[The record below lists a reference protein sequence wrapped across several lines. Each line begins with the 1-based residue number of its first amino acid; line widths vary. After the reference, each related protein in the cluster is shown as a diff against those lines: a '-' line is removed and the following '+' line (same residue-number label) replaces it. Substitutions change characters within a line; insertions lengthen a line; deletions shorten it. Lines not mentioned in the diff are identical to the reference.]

1 MHELLLTNEFHL
13 LRRSS
18 LYDMQKDKTSILIRA
33 REYVRLL
40 EAKVAEVEEKNKSL
54 ESRLTRR
61 DGRRKDGSSGGDDH
75 DSGETTKVQVEITRA
90 ANEELCT
97 LKIAVRSPYQHRRLI
112 NMTDVVVRTLQCL
125 KEQIGDGVSLV
136 AMSTSGGGAGL
147 ATGVKNASP
156 RAVVL
161 TMQIKVYS
169 TIQYLSH
176 MT

>member
-33 REYVRLL
+33 REYVRTL
-40 EAKVAEVEEKNKSL
+40 EAKVAELEEKNKSL

-61 DGRRKDGSSGGDDH
+61 DGRRKERSSGGDGH

-97 LKIAVRSPYQHRRLI
+97 LKIAVRSPRPPSSP

-136 AMSTSGGGAGL
+136 AMSTSGGGAGP
-147 ATGVKNASP
+147 ATGVKNTSP

>member
-40 EAKVAEVEEKNKSL
+40 EAKVAELEEKNKSL

-90 ANEELCT
+90 VNEELCT
-97 LKIAVRSPYQHRRLI
+97 LKIAVRSSRPPSSP

-136 AMSTSGGGAGL
+136 AMSTSGGGAGP

>member
-1 MHELLLTNEFHL
+1 V
-13 LRRSS
+13 RS
-18 LYDMQKDKTSILIRA
+18 
-33 REYVRLL
+33 L
-40 EAKVAEVEEKNKSL
+40 EAKVAELEEKNKSL
-54 ESRLTRR
+54 ESQLTRR

-75 DSGETTKVQVEITRA
+75 DSGETAKVQVEITRA
-90 ANEELCT
+90 ANEEQLCT
-97 LKIAVRSPYQHRRLI
+97 LKIAVRSPRPPSSP

-136 AMSTSGGGAGL
+136 AMSTSGGGGAGP
-147 ATGVKNASP
+147 ATRVKNASP

-161 TMQIKVYS
+161 TMQIKVQS